1 MAINRFTKYTA
12 PQFVQAYDPYPMQQ
26 MMGLAQHQQKR
37 FDAIDSAI
45 GKAYADAVVKP
56 GLSTESRQMAAK
68 INKERKQQLDAI
80 TNDFAQNRNVRNA
93 VRKLSELS
101 GNWQNDQRALF
112 VEQDRALMESI
123 LKQSGQEGYGNYVTH
138 KSYNPTTGEHTLGY
152 TEDQIA
158 AGVAPTL
165 ADYGIMSNPGSTAA
179 FKASYIDPVKAR
191 IEQGFS
197 VNEKG
202 VRITTT
208 NKELTVDRF
217 LEQVTPDLA
226 RLSSNGV
233 SLDQLSDAPP
243 ELQQFILWKKNEYS
257 RRGQDYTLGSLT
269 ADYITEVKK
278 YTNEVSTDKVK
289 APTKAELMQM
299 EAAKGSGLTDR
310 MFELGDINDKVVNE
324 IYHKEGIDG
333 IAKELGYAENVEG
346 MLKLSLAP
354 NAPAASKEERH
365 NILVE
370 ASVKR
375 QMAKAQRQ
383 IDPRTNEVIPID
395 ENLIRSKAED
405 EAVKQEKV
413 LDKVYQLRIKALQ
426 NLQNDSQNP
435 NQALFKNTTIDQD
448 GNFVLAPEK
457 QKILDEKLE
466 EAEIKSLSYE
476 IDNINKSLSP
486 ILGRDDFKKNYPNIA
501 EVIERGSVLGTTD
514 LSIYDVDDKSKRKKI
529 IEEFKTLK
537 KDRTFLKD
545 VTSFFRTIG
554 KSDEEIARQLINTN
568 LTSEDS
574 YNQRLSYEQEEVR
587 KQFDPNYL
595 VEKELDAVVK
605 DYYGNRNY
613 HTNQMTLYDKDAVGV
628 DKYIIATDQILA
640 STAKGFAKDDTKL
653 YANGEKVPFD
663 KLSEKDFAEE
673 LGIED
678 AKIAFRDLTFDPESV
693 EVDYVA
699 TDKGYKVFAKGFFT
713 IQKGMEVNGK
723 TITNTARTSKQYQVD
738 ITNTFMQQL
747 SDSEK
752 ARLHYADMIV
762 DKAFAAVKGV
772 AQGESIYLNDTQS
785 DAAKDVLGGDTE
797 ILYNNDG
804 TYTLKGKI
812 PTFDEQGNIK
822 ILSTDPKDP
831 NYDVNAVKELS
842 SMSLSDLGQRAT
854 EIASTVGWLTQ
865 QNQVS
870 VTPAQKAAMDADP
883 SITSVDQVETFKT
896 GLFGLDSK
904 ENDNFEQ
911 QYRIGFA
918 KTRSEAIPVEEM
930 TIDDQIRYSSKLFTN
945 GGGGWNQWDVTKRAA
960 DGSFENEKFD
970 KTINIL
976 KSADRNK
983 MNDPNYISALIE
995 SVDKTSLVSPEIIAN
1010 VMRNF
1015 DKDMLQ
1021 VNNSSYRTSSLART
1035 EGLNDALV
1043 AIALISA
1050 GSNFDSSDVKAVAK

>member
-26 MMGLAQHQQKR
+26 MMALAQHQQKR

-45 GKAYADAVVKP
+45 GKAYADAVIKP

-80 TNDFAQNRNVRNA
+80 TNDFAQNRNVRSA
-93 VRKLSELS
+93 VRSLSELS

-152 TEDQIA
+152 TEEQIA

-191 IEQGFS
+191 IEQSFTT
-197 VNEKG
+197 NEKG
-202 VRITTT
+202 ERITTT
-208 NKELTVDRF
+208 DKELTVDRF

-257 RRGQDYTLGSLT
+257 KRGQDYTLGSLT

-278 YTNEVSTDKVK
+278 YTNEVSTDKIK

-299 EAAKGSGLTDR
+299 QAAQGSGLTDR
-310 MFELGDINDKVVNE
+310 MFELGDINNKVVNE
-324 IYHKEGIDG
+324 IYHKEGLDG
-333 IAKELGYAENVEG
+333 IAKELGYTGNVEG
-346 MLKLSLAP
+346 MLELSLAP
-354 NAPAASKEERH
+354 NAPTASKDERH

-370 ASVKR
+370 ASIKR
-375 QMAKAQRQ
+375 QKAKAQSQ
-383 IDPRTNEVIPID
+383 IDPRSGEVIPID

-413 LDKVYQLRIKALQ
+413 LDKVYQFRIKALQ
-426 NLQNDSQNP
+426 NLQNDSKNP

-448 GNFVLAPEK
+448 GNFVLSPDDQKKLDTRLVQAEDKAIATAIGREGGSLNKEDTPELYKLYNELLTSVSPSGTTRIPSENFKIDPNRK
-457 QKILDEKLE
+457 QKILKELESLNERERMISFDNGLRGLISQTYITGPSGSTSTYDRYKKLKQE
-466 EAEIKSLSYE
+466 YITEV
-476 IDNINKSLSP
+476 
-486 ILGRDDFKKNYPNIA
+486 KNNY
-501 EVIERGSVLGTTD
+501 
-514 LSIYDVDDKSKRKKI
+514 
-529 IEEFKTLK
+529 
-537 KDRTFLKD
+537 
-545 VTSFFRTIG
+545 
-554 KSDEEIARQLINTN
+554 
-568 LTSEDS
+568 
-574 YNQRLSYEQEEVR
+574 
-587 KQFDPNYL
+587 DPNTIIN
-595 VEKELDAVVK
+595 KELDSVVK

-613 HTNQMTLYDKDAVGV
+613 HTNEMLLYDKDAVGV
-628 DKYIIATDQILA
+628 DKYTIATDQLLS
-640 STAKGFAKDDTKL
+640 STAKEFSKDITKL
-653 YANGEKVPFD
+653 YVNGEKMPFD
-663 KLSEKDFAEE
+663 KIEDKDFAEE
-673 LGIED
+673 LGIKN
-678 AKIAFRDLTFDPESV
+678 AKIGIQDVTFDPTTV
-693 EVDYVA
+693 EIDYVA
-699 TDKGYKVFAKGFFT
+699 TDKGYKVFAKGYFT
-713 IQKGMEVNGK
+713 IEEGK
-723 TITNTARTSKQYQVD
+723 KIGESTITNTKRTSKEYQVD

-752 ARLHYADMIV
+752 ARLHYADMIT

-785 DAAKDVLGGDTE
+785 KAARDVLGGDTE

-804 TYTLKGKI
+804 TYTLKGKV
-812 PTFDEQGNIK
+812 PTFDENGNIK
-822 ILSTDPKDP
+822 IVSTDQNDP
-831 NYDVNAVKELS
+831 NYDVDAVKELS
-842 SMSLSDLGQRAT
+842 GMSLSQLGQRAT

-865 QNQVS
+865 QNQTS
-870 VTPAQKAAMDADP
+870 ITPAQKAAMDADP

-896 GLFGLDSK
+896 GLFSLDSK

-930 TIDDQIRYSSKLFTN
+930 TVDDQIRYSSKLFTN

-960 DGSFENEKFD
+960 DGSFENKKFD

-995 SVDKTSLVSPEIIAN
+995 SADKTSLVSPEIIAN

-1035 EGLNDALV
+1035 EGLNDALI

-1050 GSNFDSSDVKAVAK
+1050 DSNFDSSDVKVVAK

>member
-1 MAINRFTKYTA
+1 MGINRFTKYTA
-12 PQFVQAYDPYPMQQ
+12 PQFVQAYDPYPVQQ

-45 GKAYADAVVKP
+45 GKAYSDAVIKP
-56 GLSTESRQMAAK
+56 GLSVEGRQMAAK
-68 INKERKQQLDAI
+68 INKERKEQLDNLV
-80 TNDFAQNRNVRNA
+80 NDFYENRNVRGA
-93 VRKLSELS
+93 VRGLSELS
-101 GNWQNDQRALF
+101 SNWKNDSRADF
-112 VEQDRALMESI
+112 VNADRELMKPV
-123 LKQSGQEGYGNYVTH
+123 LNQTGQEGYGEYRTH
-138 KSYNPTTGEHTLGY
+138 RSYNPTTGEHTLGY
-152 TEDQIA
+152 TEEQIA

-165 ADYGIMSNPGSTAA
+165 ADYGVMSNPGSTAA

-191 IEQGFS
+191 IEQSFTT
-197 VNEKG
+197 NEKG
-202 VRITTT
+202 ERITTT
-208 NKELTVDRF
+208 DKELTVDRF
-217 LEQVTPDLA
+217 LEQVTPDLG

-257 RRGQDYTLGSLT
+257 KRNQDYTLGSLT

-289 APTKAELMQM
+289 ALTKAERMQM
-299 EAAKGSGLTDR
+299 QADQGSGITDR

-324 IYHKEGIDG
+324 IYHKEGLDG
-333 IAKELGYAENVEG
+333 IAKELGYRGNVKG
-346 MLKLSLAP
+346 MLELSLAP
-354 NAPAASKEERH
+354 NAPTASKEERH

-370 ASVKR
+370 SSFKR
-375 QMAKAQRQ
+375 RMATAQRQ
-383 IDPRTNEVIPID
+383 IDPRSGEVIPID

-405 EAVKQEKV
+405 EAVKQEKM
-413 LDKVYQLRIKALQ
+413 LDKVYQLKIKTLQ

-435 NQALFKNTTIDQD
+435 NQAMFKNTTIDKD
-448 GNFVLAPEK
+448 GNFLLAPEK
-457 QKILDEKLE
+457 QKVLDEKLE
-466 EAEIKSLSYE
+466 GAEIKSLSYE
-476 IDNINKSLSP
+476 IDLINKALNP
-486 ILGRDDFKKNYPNIA
+486 LFGREDFKKNYPNIA
-501 EVIERGSVLGTTD
+501 EVVEIGSVLGTTD

-537 KDRTFLKD
+537 KDRNFLKTAID
-545 VTSFFRTIG
+545 FYKTVG
-554 KSDEEIARQLINTN
+554 KSNEEVFEELNNTI

-574 YNQRLSYEQEEVR
+574 YNQRLSYETKKVR
-587 KQFDPNYL
+587 EQYDPNYL
-595 VEKELDAVVK
+595 VEKELDSVVK

-613 HTNQMTLYDKDAVGV
+613 HTNEMLLYDKDAVGV
-628 DKYIIATDQILA
+628 DKYTIATDQLLS
-640 STAKGFAKDDTKL
+640 STAKEFSKDITKL
-653 YANGEKVPFD
+653 YANGEKMPFD
-663 KLSEKDFAEE
+663 KIEDKDFAEE

-678 AKIAFRDLTFDPESV
+678 VEIGIQDVTFDPTTV

-699 TDKGYKVFAKGFFT
+699 TDKGYKVFAKGYFT
-713 IQKGMEVNGK
+713 IEAGK
-723 TITNTARTSKQYQVD
+723 KVGESTIKNTKRTSKQYQVD
-738 ITNTFMQQL
+738 ITNTFMQQI

-752 ARLHYADMIV
+752 ARLHYADMIT
-762 DKAFAAVKGV
+762 DKAYAAVKGV
-772 AQGESIYLNDTQS
+772 AQGESIYLNDAQS
-785 DAAKDVLGGDTE
+785 KAARDVLGGDTE

-804 TYTLKGKI
+804 TYTLKGKV

-822 ILSTDPKDP
+822 IISTDQNDP
-831 NYDVNAVKELS
+831 NYDVDAVKELS
-842 SMSLSDLGQRAT
+842 GMSLSNLGQKAT

-865 QNQVS
+865 QNQTS

-896 GLFGLDSK
+896 GLFALDSK

-911 QYRIGFA
+911 QYKIGFA

-930 TIDDQIRYSSKLFTN
+930 TVDDQIRYSSKLFTN

-960 DGSFENEKFD
+960 DGSFENNKFD

-983 MNDPNYISALIE
+983 MNDPNYISKLIE
-995 SVDKTSLVSPEIIAN
+995 SADKTSLVTPEIVSN

-1050 GSNFDSSDVKAVAK
+1050 DSNFDSSDVKAVAK

>member
-1 MAINRFTKYTA
+1 
-12 PQFVQAYDPYPMQQ
+12 
-26 MMGLAQHQQKR
+26 
-37 FDAIDSAI
+37 
-45 GKAYADAVVKP
+45 
-56 GLSTESRQMAAK
+56 
-68 INKERKQQLDAI
+68 
-80 TNDFAQNRNVRNA
+80 
-93 VRKLSELS
+93 
-101 GNWQNDQRALF
+101 
-112 VEQDRALMESI
+112 MESI

-152 TEDQIA
+152 TEEQIA

-165 ADYGIMSNPGSTAA
+165 ADYGVMSNPGSTAA

-191 IEQGFS
+191 IEQSFTT
-197 VNEKG
+197 NEKG
-202 VRITTT
+202 ERITTT
-208 NKELTVDRF
+208 DKELTVDRF
-217 LEQVTPDLA
+217 LEQVTPDLG

-257 RRGQDYTLGSLT
+257 KRGQDYTLGSLT

-278 YTNEVSTDKVK
+278 YTNEVSTDKIK

-310 MFELGDINDKVVNE
+310 MFESGDLNDKVVNE
-324 IYHKEGIDG
+324 IYHKEGLDG

-346 MLKLSLAP
+346 MLELSLAP

-375 QMAKAQRQ
+375 QMAKAQSQ
-383 IDPRTNEVIPID
+383 IDPRSGEVIPID

-405 EAVKQEKV
+405 EATKQEKV
-413 LDKVYQLRIKALQ
+413 LDKVYQFRIKALQ
-426 NLQNDSQNP
+426 NLRNDSQNP
-435 NQALFKNTTIDQD
+435 NQAMWKNTTIDED
-448 GNFVLAPEK
+448 GNVVLAPEK
-457 QKILDEKLE
+457 QKFLDEKLNGGKTLVLKNVLRNHVDISNVRKE
-466 EAEIKSLSYE
+466 SYDEWAKQYPAIAKAIPHVSDARQRSQDPNRPSDVGIFIENDDHHKQILKELSKLNYEQSLSE
-476 IDNINKSLSP
+476 KGLSALSSINIVPSDPSLY
-486 ILGRDDFKKNYPNIA
+486 RENISNL
-501 EVIERGSVLGTTD
+501 EELYNSEL
-514 LSIYDVDDKSKRKKI
+514 KSK
-529 IEEFKTLK
+529 EN
-537 KDRTFLKD
+537 
-545 VTSFFRTIG
+545 
-554 KSDEEIARQLINTN
+554 EIRQN
-568 LTSEDS
+568 
-574 YNQRLSYEQEEVR
+574 Y
-587 KQFDPNYL
+587 DPNTIIN
-595 VEKELDAVVK
+595 KELDAVVK

-613 HTNQMTLYDKDAVGV
+613 YTNQMTLYDKDAVGV
-628 DKYIIATDQILA
+628 DKYTIATDQILA

-653 YANGEKVPFD
+653 YANGEKIPFD
-663 KLSEKDFAEE
+663 KLSQKDFAEE
-673 LGIED
+673 LGIEN
-678 AKIAFRDLTFDPESV
+678 AKIPFGDLIFDPESV

-699 TDKGYKVFAKGFFT
+699 SDKGYKVFAKGYFT
-713 IQKGMEVNGK
+713 IEKGQKIGESTV
-723 TITNTARTSKQYQVD
+723 TTTARTSKQYQVD
-738 ITNTFMQQL
+738 VTNTFMQYL

-785 DAAKDVLGGDTE
+785 KAAKDVLGGDTE

-804 TYTLKGKI
+804 TYTLKGKV

-822 ILSTDPKDP
+822 IVSTDQNDP
-831 NYDVNAVKELS
+831 NYDVDAVKELS
-842 SMSLSDLGQRAT
+842 GMSLSDLGQRAT

-911 QYRIGFA
+911 QYKIGFA

-960 DGSFENEKFD
+960 DGSFENKKFD

-976 KSADRNK
+976 KTADRNK
-983 MNDPNYISALIE
+983 MNDPNYISKLIE
-995 SVDKTSLVSPEIIAN
+995 SADKTSLVSPEIIAN

>member
-1 MAINRFTKYTA
+1 MAVNRFTRYTA
-12 PQFVQAYDPYPMQQ
+12 PQFIQAYDPYPMQQ

-56 GLSTESRQMAAK
+56 GLSVESRQMAAK

-152 TEDQIA
+152 TEEQIA
-158 AGVAPTL
+158 AGVSPTL

-202 VRITTT
+202 ERITTT

-257 RRGQDYTLGSLT
+257 KRGQEYTLGSLT

-278 YTNEVSTDKVK
+278 YTNEVSTDKIK

-310 MFELGDINDKVVNE
+310 MFELGDVNDKIVNE

-333 IAKELGYAENVEG
+333 IAKELGYAGNVEG
-346 MLKLSLAP
+346 MLELSLAP

-375 QMAKAQRQ
+375 QMAKAQSQ
-383 IDPRTNEVIPID
+383 IDPRSREVIPID

-405 EAVKQEKV
+405 EATKQEKV
-413 LDKVYQLRIKALQ
+413 LDKVYQFRIKALQ
-426 NLQNDSQNP
+426 NLQNDSRNP

-448 GNFVLAPEK
+448 GNFLLAPEK

-476 IDNINKSLSP
+476 INNINKSLSP

-545 VTSFFRTIG
+545 VASFFRTIG
-554 KSDEEIARQLINTN
+554 KSDEEIVQQLINTN

-574 YNQRLSYEQEEVR
+574 YNQRLSYEKEEVR
-587 KQFDPNYL
+587 KQYDPNYL
-595 VEKELDAVVK
+595 IEKELDAVVK

-613 HTNQMTLYDKDAVGV
+613 YTNEMLLYDKDAVGV
-628 DKYIIATDQILA
+628 DKYTIATDQLLS
-640 STAKGFAKDDTKL
+640 STAKEFSKDITKL
-653 YANGEKVPFD
+653 YVNGEKMPFD
-663 KLSEKDFAEE
+663 KIEDKDFAEE

-678 AKIAFRDLTFDPESV
+678 VEIGIQDVTFDPTTV

-699 TDKGYKVFAKGFFT
+699 TDKGYKVFAKGYFT
-713 IQKGMEVNGK
+713 IEEGK
-723 TITNTARTSKQYQVD
+723 KVGESTIKNTKRTSKQYQVD

-747 SDSEK
+747 SESEK

-762 DKAFAAVKGV
+762 DKAYAAVKGV

-804 TYTLKGKI
+804 TYTLKGKV

-822 ILSTDPKDP
+822 IVSTDPKDP
-831 NYDVNAVKELS
+831 NYDVDAVKELS
-842 SMSLSDLGQRAT
+842 GMSLSQLGQRAT

-896 GLFGLDSK
+896 GLFSLDSK

-918 KTRSEAIPVEEM
+918 KTRSEAVPVEEM

-995 SVDKTSLVSPEIIAN
+995 SADKTSLVSPEIIAN